1 MNDIFFNSPSLLA
14 VPGISNQLLGSL
26 FRLAAD
32 FFQHSPWLSFNSD
45 LPIEIRY
52 PPGAQ
57 SRIAV
62 VMGSAG
68 QAFGLSIYD
77 NRGDIQRVYD
87 ARTPLDGFDQISWLA
102 LSYDPIH
109 YLAEEDA
116 ATIKEHGWPIANE
129 GAYPVIM
136 RVGAPGPDLHAP
148 SLADLEWLEAALC
161 GFNEIFGEADA
172 SAGVPRYYGYEAT
185 LRIQTYR
192 GFRDIQIQV
201 AAESDTLKPGAQ
213 HDQG

>member
-14 VPGISNQLLGSL
+14 VPGISNQLFGSL
-26 FRLAAD
+26 VRLAAE

-52 PPGAQ
+52 PPSAQ

-77 NRGDIQRVYD
+77 SRGDIQRVYD
-87 ARTPLDGFDQISWLA
+87 ARTPLDGFAQISWLA
-102 LSYDPIH
+102 LSFDPIH

-129 GAYPVIM
+129 GAYPVIT

-148 SLADLEWLEAALC
+148 TLTDLEWLEGALS
-161 GFNEIFGEADA
+161 GINQMFERVDTSAEA
-172 SAGVPRYYGYEAT
+172 PRYYGYEET
-185 LRIQTYR
+185 LRIQTHR

-201 AAESDTLKPGAQ
+201 AAENDTLKPGAL
-213 HDQG
+213 HD